1 MREQLTALGC
11 RIRDLRK
18 QRNMTL
24 QELGEKT
31 HLTAGLLS
39 KIENFRTV
47 PSLPV
52 LAEIARA
59 LGIALSELFEGIAA
73 AERKEWILIHPEEQ
87 KDLEREENHG
97 LRYRMI
103 FETPLD
109 TANLQV
115 MLVTEGDGKQQ
126 ERVITEADQLLYI
139 LSGEFYYCIGEEKV
153 LLRAG
158 DLLFF
163 DGTLAHGPAYEP
175 GTHFSLLAFY
185 FLHTGKDP
193 NESWRSIR

>member
-1 MREQLTALGC
+1 MLNISQFILVIFHIAQYIIHKAPDPVGTGLQERPGQRPLDLEDFRMREQLTALGC

-59 LGIALSELFEGIAA
+59 LGFRASFLPAV
-73 AERKEWILIHPEEQ
+73 
-87 KDLEREENHG
+87 
-97 LRYRMI
+97 LRRYPSI
-103 FETPLD
+103 
-109 TANLQV
+109 
-115 MLVTEGDGKQQ
+115 K
-126 ERVITEADQLLYI
+126 TEAVRHSLTVCQ
-139 LSGEFYYCIGEEKV
+139 
-153 LLRAG
+153 
-158 DLLFF
+158 
-163 DGTLAHGPAYEP
+163 GPSC
-175 GTHFSLLAFY
+175 G
-185 FLHTGKDP
+185 
-193 NESWRSIR
+193 RRR